1 MRHGDISDRRPTAV
15 PDFWRDVTLT
25 GRCDVTEL
33 CFGLCN
39 LCFDA
44 TAVVRNLQLSLE
56 LGELK
61 AVDIFDSPPKE
72 VPIHG
77 CFIALPIILFIII
90 SCHHIIE

>member
-61 AVDIFDSPPKE
+61 PVSIIFDSPRE
-72 VPIHG
+72 VPIHPLFH
-77 CFIALPIILFIII
+77 CIANHSFQ
-90 SCHHIIE
+90 CHHISID